1 MIDEFELEDTIMAF
15 DTPEDEDEDGAV
27 DLGDDTDDAEGL
39 EDEDEDLVAS
49 VDEEDE
55 EEI

>member
-15 DTPEDEDEDGAV
+15 DEPEDEDDDGTV
-27 DLGDDTDDAEGL
+27 DLGDDADDVEGL

-55 EEI
+55 EEM